1 MEIKLG
7 ILAGLAITAWGIV
20 SLALGSP
27 NHLADVAGGSW
38 TESWAFLVPLVA
50 LWIALGKRRT
60 ANGGALTFA
69 QAIGSGIVVSLSGAL
84 SSGLLFVLYTGVLNP
99 GWRER
104 AWGTRRTIWEQ
115 AGVTPAEIAMGEAAV
130 RGAST
135 PFFAVTIGLV
145 ESLAVW
151 LSLAV
156 FVAAILRR
164 RSP

>member
-1 MEIKLG
+1 MELKLG
-7 ILAGLAITAWGIV
+7 MKAGLAITAWGVV

-27 NHLADVAGGSW
+27 NHLADVAGGSI
-38 TESWAFLVPLVA
+38 TGSWAFLVPLVA

-60 ANGGALTFA
+60 ANGGTLTFT
-69 QAIGSGIVVSLSGAL
+69 QGIGSGIIVSLSGAL
-84 SSGLLFVLYTGVLNP
+84 TSGLLFVLYTGLLNP

-104 AWGTRRTIWEQ
+104 AWAARRAIWEQ

-145 ESLAVW
+145 ESLVVW
-151 LSLAV
+151 LAIAV
-156 FVAAILRR
+156 FVAALRR